1 MNKKVLKT
9 LEYDKIIDMLVEEA
23 DSALGKDSA
32 RRLRPSSD
40 QGEIGAMQAET
51 SHALTRLF
59 HHGAL
64 SFHGLTDI
72 RPSLVPLA
80 KGGTL
85 GAGELLRIGA
95 LLEAAKR
102 AVEFD
107 KKDEETDFLSGR
119 FDGLQTFPEIRREIS
134 RCILSED
141 EISDDASS
149 ELKRIRRAMKTTNDK
164 IREQLSVTVNSS
176 GDMLRDNIVIHEGKL
191 GSLQR
196 FKDAVK
202 EVAAGYECGMSIEK
216 FNDIKEGDIFECFV
230 MEQIKE

>member
-1 MNKKVLKT
+1 MTQTFFSNSLIANPFSFTIVEYREKYKNNQQHIHVRMDSIVNKKVLKT
-9 LEYDKIIDMLVEEA
+9 LEFDKIIDMLVEEA
-23 DSALGKDSA
+23 DSSLGKDRV

-40 QGEIGAMQAET
+40 QSEIVALQAET

-59 HHGAL
+59 HHGSL

-72 RPSLVPLA
+72 RPSLVPLS

-119 FDGLQTFPEIRREIS
+119 FNGLQTFPEIRQEIH
-134 RCILSED
+134 RCILSEE

-149 ELKRIRRAMKTTNDK
+149 
-164 IREQLSVTVNSS
+164 
-176 GDMLRDNIVIHEGKL
+176 
-191 GSLQR
+191 
-196 FKDAVK
+196 
-202 EVAAGYECGMSIEK
+202 
-216 FNDIKEGDIFECFV
+216 
-230 MEQIKE
+230 